1 MRRKTIGT
9 EVVEEVKQEQLQEI
23 QVACLRMADGLYA
36 VDIMRIKEIIRLP
49 KLAPLPRALPF
60 VEGVINLRG
69 SVIPVV
75 DLRKRFGLP
84 LCEHPETARL
94 LILSISGQQLGLVVD
109 EVTEMITISLRDLK
123 PPPRGVRAVGSEYL
137 IGLALVEE
145 VPVLL
150 LNIDSLLSFQ
160 EKAELGIL
168 GPDAG
173 PTSPNKKSAAC

>member
-9 EVVEEVKQEQLQEI
+9 EVIEDVKLELQEI
-23 QVACLRMADGLYA
+23 QVACLKMAAGLYA

-49 KLAPLPRALPF
+49 KLSPLPRALPF

-84 LCEHPETARL
+84 PCDTPESARL
-94 LILSISGQQLGLVVD
+94 LILSIEGQQLGLVVD
-109 EVTEMITISLRDLK
+109 EVTEMITVPVRELK

-137 IGLALVEE
+137 IGLALVQE

-150 LNIDSLLSFQ
+150 LNIDSLLSFR
-160 EKAELGIL
+160 EKAELGII

-173 PTSPNKKSAAC
+173 PTSTNRKSAAC